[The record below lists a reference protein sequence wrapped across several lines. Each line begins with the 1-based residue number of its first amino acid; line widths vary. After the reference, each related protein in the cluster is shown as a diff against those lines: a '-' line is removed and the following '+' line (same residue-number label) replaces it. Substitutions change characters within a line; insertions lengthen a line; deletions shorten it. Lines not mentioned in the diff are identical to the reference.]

1 MVLRR
6 NLQLLKDAVVGVG
19 SGNGAL
25 FWYEFI
31 CTHRRGHVDVVCMY
45 VINTQRA
52 EKYTLSAVDGT
63 LFGAVTQFHANYAS
77 KLFTGAAKW
86 RSMPAQG
93 VPAQTQRWWDS
104 VKPEHSELSH
114 STNRSIQNWE
124 SFSWEIYMNTKAYL
138 MLLKCLNN
146 NFTYCALHLRQYQNK
161 NIDKKDPWHT

>member
-114 STNRSIQNWE
+114 STNIFMRNIHEYKGLSNVVFSEILTWNVSITI
-124 SFSWEIYMNTKAYL
+124 SRTVL
-138 MLLKCLNN
+138 
-146 NFTYCALHLRQYQNK
+146 FTYGNTRTK
-161 NIDKKDPWHT
+161 I